1 MDRKLAVILAAD
13 VAGYSRMVAVD
24 EEGSLATLVTYRTI
38 LDEFVVEHGGRI
50 FGTAGDGVVAEFS
63 SAVQA
68 VRAAVAIQRALHR
81 RNADLA
87 TDRRMEFRIGL
98 HLGDVVIDASDLLG
112 DAVNIAARLQAASQ
126 PGGICI
132 SGALRN
138 QIEGKL
144 DFPLVSL
151 GERTLKN
158 IPWPVAVH
166 RIDWRLSDP
175 VAAGALAGPLALPD
189 KPSIAV
195 LPFAN
200 MSGDPEQ
207 EYFADGLTE
216 DIITALSQY
225 RWFFVI
231 ARNSSFAYKG
241 RALDVKQIAGELGV
255 RYVVEGSVRKAAGR
269 VRVTGQLIDTE
280 TGAHLWAQRYDR
292 DYADIFAIQDE
303 LTQNVVGA
311 IEPEIVMGEGRRAVY
326 KGTGNLDAYE
336 CHMRGMWFHNH
347 QDTAEHF
354 AESISW
360 QRRAIALDPRF
371 ARAHMVLARSLYAR
385 SMFGYSPDIDRDRV
399 EADGAAERAAALEDH
414 DAYSHYAM
422 CLSHLMSER
431 ATAAL
436 DEAQRAIDLNPN
448 LAIAH
453 NALGWARIFVGHFSE
468 ALEPLLTAMRLS
480 PRDPLSYLFF
490 YNIALAHYHLRNYE
504 EAVHFAERSL
514 SLRRTHFTMVV
525 LAASLGQMDSGEDAR
540 HLIVELAD
548 NPPADPERYWRIIA
562 PYADPAHREHLFEGL
577 KKAGLPQ
584 PK

>member
-1 MDRKLAVILAAD
+1 LDRKLAVILAAD

-24 EEGSLATLVTYRTI
+24 EEGSLATLATYLTI
-38 LDEFVVEHGGRI
+38 LDELVAEHGGRI
-50 FGTAGDGVVAEFS
+50 FNTAGDGVVAEFS

-87 TDRRMEFRIGL
+87 TDRRMQFRIGL
-98 HLGDVVIDASDLLG
+98 HLGDVVINASDLLG
-112 DAVNIAARLQAASQ
+112 DGVNIAARLQAVSQ

-132 SGALRN
+132 SGTLRD

-151 GERTLKN
+151 GERSLKN
-158 IPWPVAVH
+158 IPRPVAVH
-166 RIDWRLSDP
+166 RVDWGLSDP
-175 VAAGALAGPLALPD
+175 VAAGALAGPLALPE

-311 IEPEIVMGEGRRAVY
+311 IEPEILMGEGRRAIN

-336 CHMRGMWFHNH
+336 CHMRGMWFHNQ
-347 QDTAEHF
+347 QDTAENF
-354 AESISW
+354 AESINW
-360 QRRAIALDPRF
+360 QRRAIALDPHF

-385 SMFGYSPDIDRDRV
+385 SMFGYSPDIDHDRV
-399 EADGAAERAAALEDH
+399 ELAAAAERAAALEDR

-422 CLSHLMSER
+422 CLSHLLSER
-431 ATAAL
+431 AAAAL
-436 DEAQRAIDLNPN
+436 AEAQRAIDLNPN

-453 NALGWARIFVGHFSE
+453 NALGWTRIFVGNFTE
-468 ALEPLLTAMRLS
+468 ALEPLHTAIRLS
-480 PRDPLSYLFF
+480 PHDPLSYLFF
-490 YNIALAHYHLRNYE
+490 YNIALAHYHLHNYE

-514 SLRRTHFTMVV
+514 SLRRTHFTVVV
-525 LAASLGQMDSGEDAR
+525 LAASLGQLDAGDDAR
-540 HLIVELAD
+540 HLIAEIAA
-548 NPPADPERYWRIIA
+548 NPPTDSERYWRILA
-562 PYADPAHREHLFEGL
+562 PYADPAHREHLFDGL
-577 KKAGLPQ
+577 KKAGLPE

>member
-1 MDRKLAVILAAD
+1 LDRKLAVILAAD

-87 TDRRMEFRIGL
+87 TDKRMEFRIGL

-158 IPWPVAVH
+158 IPRPVAIH
-166 RIDWRLSDP
+166 RVDWRLSDP

-231 ARNSSFAYKG
+231 ARNSSFAYKD

-311 IEPEIVMGEGRRAVY
+311 IEPEILMGEGRRAIY

-371 ARAHMVLARSLYAR
+371 AGPTWCLPGRSTPAACSATAPTSTATGLKRTAPQSAPPLLRTTTPTRITRCASRTLCPSALRRR
-385 SMFGYSPDIDRDRV
+385 SMRR
-399 EADGAAERAAALEDH
+399 
-414 DAYSHYAM
+414 
-422 CLSHLMSER
+422 
-431 ATAAL
+431 
-436 DEAQRAIDLNPN
+436 
-448 LAIAH
+448 
-453 NALGWARIFVGHFSE
+453 NALSTSTRIWRSRIFVGHFSE
-468 ALEPLLTAMRLS
+468 ALEPLLTAKRLS

-514 SLRRTHFTMVV
+514 SSDRGTCRQPARGPGALLANHRPLLRPH
-525 LAASLGQMDSGEDAR
+525 
-540 HLIVELAD
+540 
-548 NPPADPERYWRIIA
+548 PP
-562 PYADPAHREHLFEGL
+562 
-577 KKAGLPQ
+577 
-584 PK
+584 

>member
-1 MDRKLAVILAAD
+1 LDRKLAVILAAD

-38 LDEFVVEHGGRI
+38 LDEFVVEHGGRV

-195 LPFAN
+195 LPFA
-200 MSGDPEQ
+200 SLRHCRSTAGFSSSPGIP
-207 EYFADGLTE
+207 ALLT
-216 DIITALSQY
+216 
-225 RWFFVI
+225 
-231 ARNSSFAYKG
+231 
-241 RALDVKQIAGELGV
+241 
-255 RYVVEGSVRKAAGR
+255 
-269 VRVTGQLIDTE
+269 
-280 TGAHLWAQRYDR
+280 
-292 DYADIFAIQDE
+292 
-303 LTQNVVGA
+303 
-311 IEPEIVMGEGRRAVY
+311 RAV
-326 KGTGNLDAYE
+326 
-336 CHMRGMWFHNH
+336 
-347 QDTAEHF
+347 
-354 AESISW
+354 
-360 QRRAIALDPRF
+360 
-371 ARAHMVLARSLYAR
+371 RS
-385 SMFGYSPDIDRDRV
+385 
-399 EADGAAERAAALEDH
+399 
-414 DAYSHYAM
+414 
-422 CLSHLMSER
+422 
-431 ATAAL
+431 T
-436 DEAQRAIDLNPN
+436 
-448 LAIAH
+448 
-453 NALGWARIFVGHFSE
+453 
-468 ALEPLLTAMRLS
+468 
-480 PRDPLSYLFF
+480 
-490 YNIALAHYHLRNYE
+490 
-504 EAVHFAERSL
+504 
-514 SLRRTHFTMVV
+514 
-525 LAASLGQMDSGEDAR
+525 
-540 HLIVELAD
+540 
-548 NPPADPERYWRIIA
+548 
-562 PYADPAHREHLFEGL
+562 
-577 KKAGLPQ
+577 
-584 PK
+584 